1 MECLNC
7 QWICQ
12 QKRSST
18 FWNLHQPSRVETSTP
33 TLLARAL
40 AALQTLRFWHQK
52 LNHFYFDISMCHEV
66 LIPLTRQSNV
76 KLINVSRLFSFC
88 LHTLSGFGGFLLF
101 FGSYLQTVIL
111 SCWGLDVLL
120 FKIKLVPSSWP
131 SLGHIF

>member
-1 MECLNC
+1 MERVNC

-12 QKRSST
+12 QKGSST
-18 FWNLHQPSRVETSTP
+18 FWSLHQASRVETSTP

-40 AALQTLRFWHQK
+40 AALQTLRFWHEK

-66 LIPLTRQSNV
+66 LIPLTPQSNV

-101 FGSYLQTVIL
+101 FWFL
-111 SCWGLDVLL
+111 STDYNIIVLGLDVLL

-131 SLGHIF
+131 SLGHIS